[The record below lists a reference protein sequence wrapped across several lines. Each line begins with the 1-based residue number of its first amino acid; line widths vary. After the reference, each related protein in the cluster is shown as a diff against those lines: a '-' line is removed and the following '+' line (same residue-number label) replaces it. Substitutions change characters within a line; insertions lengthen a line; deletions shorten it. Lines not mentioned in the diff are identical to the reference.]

1 VVTLFTALL
10 VYYTTM
16 RGGAR
21 GAGRTRLSGL
31 TRGGVLNSLGE
42 PPDAF
47 DIEEEFAYNCTPRLR
62 REVRQIIFSILTR
75 LWRPGG
81 NTWEIMVESK
91 TKLGSGSFW
100 I

>member
-1 VVTLFTALL
+1 MVTLFTALL

-42 PPDAF
+42 TAG
-47 DIEEEFAYNCTPRLR
+47 RLR
-62 REVRQIIFSILTR
+62 YRGGVRVQLYAAVKTRGAPDHFQHFDQIVAAWREHLGDH
-75 LWRPGG
+75 GG
-81 NTWEIMVESK
+81 E
-91 TKLGSGSFW
+91 
-100 I
+100 

>member
-42 PPDAF
+42 TAG
-47 DIEEEFAYNCTPRLR
+47 RLR
-62 REVRQIIFSILTR
+62 YRGGVRVQLYAAVKTSQIIFSILTR